1 MGWIAPAL
9 ALGASIPLI
18 YLAWSQKRD
27 KPPMVSLFQLVQL
40 ESSCGATLKESAAVY
55 LPQDT
60 SMSLVSDS
68 LGSAY
73 PDSKIENGIKT
84 VTTEDFGQWQMSN
97 QAWPTGTWRYQ
108 TEFTL
113 PDLQAVAE
121 AEFSEKGVRIKLPES
136 LPSKVQDPVV
146 AYVPGA
152 PALGSSNSAS
162 EILVD
167 GKYPAEG
174 ERWTLNAIVG
184 DEQRRRSNI
193 YKNVFETN
201 DRSLTL
207 SRTVLGWTDLFDQGP
222 RWNSQIER
230 RGVALVSMPLSLTR

>member
-1 MGWIAPAL
+1 
-9 ALGASIPLI
+9 
-18 YLAWSQKRD
+18 
-27 KPPMVSLFQLVQL
+27 
-40 ESSCGATLKESAAVY
+40 
-55 LPQDT
+55 
-60 SMSLVSDS
+60 
-68 LGSAY
+68 
-73 PDSKIENGIKT
+73 
-84 VTTEDFGQWQMSN
+84 
-97 QAWPTGTWRYQ
+97 WRYQ

-193 YKNVFETN
+193 YKVVFETN

-230 RGVALVSMPLSLTR
+230 RGVALVSMPLSLTRPAPGSSIAIPFPFIDIKLARNTNSSPVFLEGTGRWITQSSSVAETSLEFR